1 MTYRI
6 KIEDHKEIIFSANKA
21 ILPSNEIRSAEWEI
35 NAWLQHYDAEIVYDE
50 LEQPKYLDFRD
61 EKHYIWFV
69 LSVN

>member
-6 KIEDHKEIIFSANKA
+6 KIEDHKEIVFSANEA
-21 ILPSNEIRSAEWEI
+21 ILPPNEIRSAEWEI
-35 NAWLQHYDAEIVYDE
+35 NAWRQRYDAEIVYDE